1 MAGIPSYST
10 TADSNTTVAGI
21 NIAEGW
27 APSSAN
33 NALRALMADIATIF
47 QGGTKIA
54 ELTVAS
60 ATTCNILGALSDL
73 IAISGTTTITSLGT
87 GVSKLKFVRFTGALT
102 LTHNATSLILPGAA
116 NITTA
121 AGDTMIVESDA
132 SSNARVLFYQKADG
146 TAVVAPPTTWTGGS
160 NAEVTVASASTTDI
174 LGAASAFVAISGT
187 TTITSLGTGTNRV
200 RFVRF
205 TGALTLTHNATSLIL
220 PTGANMTVAAGDT
233 MIVISDGSS
242 NARVVSY
249 TNSLQTQLAQLA
261 IVAGDIIYGS
271 GTGTVARL
279 AKGTDGFYLTLSSG
293 VPAWAAVSTGWTPPT
308 SSSLPLGTVAMMS
321 PQGSSPG
328 NNSTIAGSNIRT
340 AVANSSG
347 VVSTAGASGQSGT
360 WTNISTA
367 TVNTGAF
374 GLFVRTA

>member
-1 MAGIPSYST
+1 MAGIPDYST
-10 TADSNTTVAGI
+10 TAATNTSVGGV

-27 APSSAN
+27 APSSVN
-33 NALRALMADIATIF
+33 NAIRALMADIATMT
-47 QGGTKIA
+47 QGGPKVA

-87 GVSKLKFVRFTGALT
+87 GASRLKFVRFTGALI

-121 AGDTMIVESDA
+121 AGDCMVVESDA
-132 SSNARVLFYQKADG
+132 SSNVRVLSYQKADG
-146 TAVVAPPTTWTGGS
+146 TAIVAPPTVWTGAS

-187 TTITSLGTGTNRV
+187 TTITSLGTGTNRI

-220 PTGANMTVAAGDT
+220 PTGANMTTAAGDT
-233 MIVISDGSS
+233 MIVVSDGSS
-242 NARVVSY
+242 NARVISY
-249 TNSLQTQLAQLA
+249 QNSLSVQLAQLA

-279 AKGTDGFYLTLSSG
+279 AKGSNTNVLTLASG
-293 VPAWAAVSTGWTPPT
+293 IPSWAAASAGWTPP
-308 SSSLPLGTVAMMS
+308 SSSTLSVGTVALFLCTAS
-321 PQGSSPG
+321 SVSNGS
-328 NNSTIAGSNIRT
+328 TVAGSNLKT
-340 AVANSSG
+340 AIGNSSNALANSTG
-347 VVSTAGASGQSGT
+347 TQSGT
-360 WTNISTA
+360 WRNISGG
-367 TVNTGAF
+367 TVSSSNY

>member
-1 MAGIPSYST
+1 MAGIPDYST
-10 TADSNTTVAGI
+10 TAGSNTTIAGI
-21 NIAEGW
+21 NINEGW
-27 APSSAN
+27 APSSVN

-87 GVSKLKFVRFTGALT
+87 GASRLKFVRFTGALI

-146 TAVVAPPTTWTGGS
+146 TAIVAPPTTWTGGS

-187 TTITSLGTGTNRV
+187 TTITSFGTGTNRV

-205 TGALTLTHNATSLIL
+205 TGALTVTHNATSLIL

-233 MIVISDGSS
+233 MVVISDGSS
-242 NARVVSY
+242 NARVY
-249 TNSLQTQLAQLA
+249 AYQNSLGVQLATLA

-271 GTGTVARL
+271 GTGTVTRL
-279 AKGTDGFYLTLSSG
+279 AKSTDGLYLSLASG
-293 VPAWAAVSTGWTPPT
+293 IPAWAAVTGYTAPSNGSYPV
-308 SSSLPLGTVAMMS
+308 GTYMLFSNA
-321 PQGSSPG
+321 GSSVG
-328 NNSTIAGSNIRT
+328 AGSTTGGSNLRIAMGT
-340 AVANSSG
+340 SG
-347 VVSTAGASGQSGT
+347 NALTNGGGTPSGT
-360 WTNISTA
+360 WQNMS
-367 TVNTGAF
+367 GASV
-374 GLFVRTA
+374 GNAAYGVFVRTV